1 MIKCLKHKYYI
12 NKIMNLRYTTPVE
25 IIMYCILLISIV
37 LFIIGAIADI
47 TLMMDI
53 PGIIIGIILLIFFI
67 LNIYRMIFYWT
78 GKR

>member
-1 MIKCLKHKYYI
+1 
-12 NKIMNLRYTTPVE
+12 MNLRYTTIFE

-37 LFIIGAIADI
+37 LFIIGAITGI

-67 LNIYRMIFYWT
+67 LNTYRMIVY
-78 GKR
+78 GIRKR